1 MSISNIRAALET
13 ALNAMTPP
21 LATAWQNIP
30 YTPIVGT
37 PYQRVSLLTAEPNNQ
52 EFGASYTEAGYMQ
65 VDLCYPQTVG
75 AGGVEQRVELIRTTF
90 KRGKTFLNGGITT
103 TISTTPELAPAYLDG
118 DRFVR
123 PVKIRFH
130 TYISQQ

>member
-1 MSISNIRAALET
+1 MSIIKIRAALET
-13 ALNAMTPP
+13 ALNGMSPA
-21 LATAWQNIP
+21 LATAWQNTP

-37 PYQRVSLLTAEPNNQ
+37 PYQRVNLLTAEPDNRV
-52 EFGASYTEAGYMQ
+52 FGASYTEAGYMQ
-65 VDLCYPQTVG
+65 VDLCYSQSVG
-75 AGGVEQRVELIRTTF
+75 AGAVDQRFELIRNTF
-90 KRGKTFLNGGITT
+90 KRGTALFNGGITV

-130 TYISQQ
+130 AYISQ

>member
-1 MSISNIRAALET
+1 MSITHIRAALET
-13 ALNAMTPP
+13 ALNGMSPA
-21 LATAWQNIP
+21 LATAWQNTP

-37 PYQRVSLLTAEPNNQ
+37 PYQRVNLLTAEPSNQ

-75 AGGVEQRVELIRTTF
+75 AGVVEQRFELIRTTF
-90 KRGKTFLNGGITT
+90 KRGMTFLNGGITT
-103 TISTTPELAPAYLDG
+103 TISATPELAPAYIDG

-130 TYISQQ
+130 AYISQ